1 MREAQQWTGTERRW
15 RAATALLSVLLL
27 AALVWGALER
37 TERVRAERMYT
48 AQFQRALFE
57 LIAQVEQTELLMAKS
72 LVSGSD
78 PRRVMYLTDVWR
90 QSFGAQ
96 ASLNQLPLG
105 AGALMRTSQLL
116 TQAGD
121 YAYMLARK
129 TARGD
134 AVSEDD
140 WRTLGELQRQVRV
153 IAEQLHGVLDDAA
166 RGALSWSELQRL
178 ARGRL
183 DDGPG
188 AFRDGFQRLELQ
200 LAEFPT
206 LIYDG
211 PFSDH
216 VLQWEPK
223 GLAGPDIDA
232 DEARRVAREF
242 LPYDL
247 SEDDLTD
254 PVEVEGPVPAFRVRA
269 MRRAGLIDVDV
280 SKKGGHVVWMLDAR
294 PVGETNLSLDE
305 AVQKARQFLAQRGL
319 AAMEPT
325 WASAAGHRAV
335 IPFAAVEEGVVI
347 YPDLVK
353 VTVAL
358 DNGDIVGYE
367 AMGYLMSHHDR
378 TIPRPALSE
387 EEARARVSPLLSVGR
402 GRLALIPL
410 ETLEE
415 VLTWEFPADLGG
427 DPYIIYINAV
437 TGDEERILKLLQTE
451 EGTLVI

>member
-1 MREAQQWTGTERRW
+1 VREAQQWTGTERRW
-15 RAATALLSVLLL
+15 RAVAALLSVLLL

-166 RGALSWSELQRL
+166 RGA
-178 ARGRL
+178 
-183 DDGPG
+183 
-188 AFRDGFQRLELQ
+188 
-200 LAEFPT
+200 
-206 LIYDG
+206 
-211 PFSDH
+211 
-216 VLQWEPK
+216 
-223 GLAGPDIDA
+223 
-232 DEARRVAREF
+232 
-242 LPYDL
+242 
-247 SEDDLTD
+247 
-254 PVEVEGPVPAFRVRA
+254 
-269 MRRAGLIDVDV
+269 
-280 SKKGGHVVWMLDAR
+280 
-294 PVGETNLSLDE
+294 
-305 AVQKARQFLAQRGL
+305 
-319 AAMEPT
+319 
-325 WASAAGHRAV
+325 
-335 IPFAAVEEGVVI
+335 
-347 YPDLVK
+347 
-353 VTVAL
+353 
-358 DNGDIVGYE
+358 
-367 AMGYLMSHHDR
+367 
-378 TIPRPALSE
+378 
-387 EEARARVSPLLSVGR
+387 
-402 GRLALIPL
+402 
-410 ETLEE
+410 
-415 VLTWEFPADLGG
+415 
-427 DPYIIYINAV
+427 
-437 TGDEERILKLLQTE
+437 
-451 EGTLVI
+451 